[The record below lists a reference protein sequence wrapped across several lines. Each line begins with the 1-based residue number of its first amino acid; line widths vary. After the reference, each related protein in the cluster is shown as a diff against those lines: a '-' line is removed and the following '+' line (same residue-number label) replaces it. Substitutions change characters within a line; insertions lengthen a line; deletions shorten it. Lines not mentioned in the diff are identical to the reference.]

1 MSFRLPPV
9 PAWSAA
15 LIAALI
21 GFGGTVALVVQA
33 MRVLG
38 ASIEQTGSALTAL
51 CLGIALTGGFFSLK
65 LRMPVVLA
73 WSTPGAALLA
83 ATAPGIAWPAAIGA
97 FLAAAMMMVVLGAL
111 PALGRLAARIP
122 TTVASGMLAGVLL
135 PFCLGLFKAGAVDPL
150 LVALLVAV
158 FLIARQRVPLYAL
171 LLVLGAGIAIT
182 LLRGDVAPLPPGQTF
197 GALTPVMPAFD
208 VRTILSIAVPF
219 FLVTLVSQNLPGL
232 VVLQASGYAPNP
244 RTLIVGTGLTSL
256 VAAPFGAHAICLAA
270 ITATICT
277 SDDAHPAPR
286 RRWVVGILY
295 AGFYLVLA
303 LFSPALV
310 RLFLA
315 LPETVIVT
323 LTGIALIPA
332 LIGTMETML
341 SVKEDRDAAIVT
353 FLATGSGL
361 ALFGLGAAFWGLLAG
376 FLALGGKALLR
387 RI

>member
-1 MSFRLPPV
+1 MFSRLPPV
-9 PAWSAA
+9 PAWSSA

-21 GFGGTVALVVQA
+21 GYGGTVALIVQA
-33 MRVLG
+33 MRALG
-38 ASIEQTGSALTAL
+38 GTVEQTGSALTAL
-51 CLGIALTGGFFSLK
+51 CLGIAITGGILSLK
-65 LRMPVVLA
+65 LRIPVVLA

-83 ATAPGIAWPAAIGA
+83 ATAPGIAWPVAVGA
-97 FLAAAMMMVVLGAL
+97 FVAAALMMIVLGAV
-111 PALGRLAARIP
+111 PALGRLAERIP
-122 TTVASGMLAGVLL
+122 TTVAAGMLAGVLL
-135 PFCLGLFKAGAVDPL
+135 PFCLGLFKAGAIDPV

-158 FLIARQRVPLYAL
+158 FLLARQRLPLYAL
-171 LLVLGAGIAIT
+171 LLVLAAGIAIT
-182 LLRGDVAPLPPGQTF
+182 VIRDDVAALPPGATF
-197 GALTPVMPAFD
+197 GTLVPVLPEIDA
-208 VRTILSIAVPF
+208 RAILSIGLPF

-232 VVLQASGYAPNP
+232 VVLRSAGYTPDA
-244 RTLIVGTGLTSL
+244 RLLIVGTGVTSL
-256 VAAPFGAHAICLAA
+256 VTAPFGAHAVSLAA
-270 ITATICT
+270 ITATLCT
-277 SDDAHPAPR
+277 TDEAHPDPKK
-286 RRWVVGILY
+286 RWIVGMIY

-376 FLALGGKALLR
+376 FLALGGKALMR
-387 RI
+387 RF